1 MDGRTHLPPPV
12 AARRRRGR
20 RGGRRA
26 RRGYRPGAPAAGG
39 PGGPDRP
46 PPRRG
51 RPRHVVI
58 IGAGIAGLTA
68 AYELRRAG
76 HRCTVLEASH
86 RAGGRNLT
94 LRRGDIVDEVGARQ
108 VCEFDDHPDLYF
120 NAGPARIPGS
130 HTSLLRYC
138 RELGVRLEVFVNDNR
153 NAWVQDDA
161 AFGGRPIRS
170 REYMTDARGFVAE
183 LLAKA
188 VHPRDLDARLDA
200 GDQERLRAFLRV
212 YGDLDETLA
221 YRGSERAGYASG
233 GMMSPGV
240 RKPVRGFSELLDADF
255 WREYMHWG
263 EMVDQAAPMMQPV
276 GGMDR
281 IVDAFL
287 GRVGDAVEL
296 RAIVREIRLG
306 ESGVEVAYAD
316 ARGDVR
322 SVRGDY
328 CLNSMPA
335 HLVPGL
341 RHNLPP
347 RYVRALA
354 APTLS
359 KNVKVAFQARRRD
372 LRRHLLDQPGHHP
385 DLVPPA
391 RHPRPQR
398 HHPGG
403 LHLGRRARPPARPDV
418 AGRARRGGAGPGR
431 EGPSRLPAARRAGPQ
446 RGLVPDEPRARLLD
460 PLDGRGVA
468 EPSPDAAGA
477 RRTALPGRRSGHAPR
492 RLAGRRHPVGL
503 PRVARHRPAGAGG
516 GGRRLSKSSLGGGRR
531 CWGACCGGLP
541 RRRDFGG
548 GGAAPAGATSAP
560 PVRREAHQARSG
572 DAALRADRVGR
583 VSAGANPSQSA
594 TDTGRNV
601 VWGMGLPSAAAA
613 RLSRARSGA
622 PTVPAS

>member
-1 MDGRTHLPPPV
+1 M
-12 AARRRRGR
+12 
-20 RGGRRA
+20 
-26 RRGYRPGAPAAGG
+26 
-39 PGGPDRP
+39 
-46 PPRRG
+46 
-51 RPRHVVI
+51 
-58 IGAGIAGLTA
+58 
-68 AYELRRAG
+68 
-76 HRCTVLEASH
+76 
-86 RAGGRNLT
+86 
-94 LRRGDIVDEVGARQ
+94 GARQ

-359 KNVKVAFQARRRD
+359 KNVKVAFQARRRFWED
-372 LRRHLLDQPGHHP
+372 EQIYGGISWTNQDITQIWY
-385 DLVPPA
+385 PPA

-398 HHPGG
+398 HHSRG
-403 LHLGRRARPPARPDV
+403 LHLRRRARPATLPDV
-418 AGRARRGGAGPGR
+418 AGRAHRGGAGPGR

-446 RGLVPDEPRARLLD
+446 RGLVADEPHARLLD
-460 PLDGRGVA
+460 PLDRRGAA
-468 EPSPDAAGA
+468 ERSPDAAGA

-492 RLAGRRHPVGL
+492 RLAGRRHPVGHHAL
-503 PRVARHRPAGAGG
+503 
-516 GGRRLSKSSLGGGRR
+516 
-531 CWGACCGGLP
+531 
-541 RRRDFGG
+541 RDID
-548 GGAAPAGATSAP
+548 
-560 PVRREAHQARSG
+560 RRERE
-572 DAALRADRVGR
+572 
-583 VSAGANPSQSA
+583 
-594 TDTGRNV
+594 
-601 VWGMGLPSAAAA
+601 AAAA
-613 RLSRARSGA
+613 A
-622 PTVPAS
+622 